1 MVQWLWWFWP
11 QPMNVSSSHHPQHH
25 RRSRVCAGESWNR
38 MNSSVQK
45 TKMLVADQ
53 NTALTNSK
61 TVSAALR
68 SYGNNNESAKC
79 VSLPMSWHK
88 FSNAT
93 ITNVTKVREASNG
106 LSTLGEG
113 SSRRTILLQ
122 KSSAP
127 PFQTLVGPDNL
138 NNAKDPFSKPT
149 WMTVPMQ
156 QPHFQSL
163 HEWRYQ
169 CSSQKNSYLQVKWGH
184 WWF

>member
-1 MVQWLWWFWP
+1 
-11 QPMNVSSSHHPQHH
+11 
-25 RRSRVCAGESWNR
+25 

-127 PFQTLVGPDNL
+127 PFETLVGPDNL

-149 WMTVPMQ
+149 
-156 QPHFQSL
+156 
-163 HEWRYQ
+163 
-169 CSSQKNSYLQVKWGH
+169 
-184 WWF
+184 